1 MTSHQNLQLLV
12 QLEQHNIALLFAN
25 YLATL
30 GISAKVVSESQQAH
44 MVYCQEDKLSQAKAE
59 FDVFIKAPF
68 DQKYQQAAWQH
79 GETVTI
85 NSGDATLLANFKENF
100 FAHAGMIT
108 LLVFAFCWLVFIGSN
123 LGWSRAIFSEL
134 QFFPRLSI
142 DAFLAEPWRLLGPA
156 FFHFSWLHIVFNTM
170 WWWQLGG
177 SIEETLGKGT
187 LINILLISAIVSNLG
202 QFIVSG
208 SNFGGLSGV
217 VYALVG
223 FVWWYGYLAPEKGL
237 SLSKPLI
244 GFLLF
249 WLLLGFI
256 DVLPVNVANTAH
268 LLGLISGCLLA
279 VFSVKSLRSS

>member
-1 MTSHQNLQLLV
+1 MVDHEGLQPLV

-30 GISAKVVSESQQAH
+30 GIDAKVVSESKQAH
-44 MVYCQEDKLSQAKAE
+44 MVYCQQDKISQAKAE
-59 FDVFIKAPF
+59 FDVFITKPF
-68 DQKYQQAAWQH
+68 DKKYQQAAWQY

-85 NSGDATLLANFKENF
+85 NSSDVSLFANFKENF
-100 FAHAGMIT
+100 LDHAGIVT
-108 LLVFAFCWLVFIGSN
+108 LLVFALCWLVFIGSN
-123 LGWSRAIFSEL
+123 IGWGQSIFNQL
-134 QFFPRLSI
+134 QFYPHLSI

-177 SIEETLGKGT
+177 SIEEALGKGT
-187 LINILLISAIVSNLG
+187 LINILLISAIFSNLG

-208 SNFGGLSGV
+208 ASFGGLSGV

-223 FVWWYGYLAPEKGL
+223 FIWWYGYLAPEKGL
-237 SLSKPLI
+237 SLSKSII

-249 WLLLGFI
+249 WLLLGFMDI
-256 DVLPVNVANTAH
+256 LPVNMANTAH

-279 VFSVKSLRSS
+279 VFSVKLSRN

>member
-1 MTSHQNLQLLV
+1 MTAHEDLQLLV
-12 QLEQHNIALLFAN
+12 ELEQHNIALLFAN

-30 GISAKVVSESQQAH
+30 GIAAKVVSETKQAH
-44 MVYCQEDKLSQAKAE
+44 RVYCQPDKISQAKTE

-68 DQKYQQAAWQH
+68 DEKYQQAAWQH

-85 NSGDATLLANFKENF
+85 NNSDERLLDTFKENF
-100 FAHAGMIT
+100 LAHAGIVT
-108 LLVFAFCWLVFIGSN
+108 LLVFALCWLVFIGSN
-123 LGWSRAIFSEL
+123 LGWAQSIFNEL
-134 QFFPRLSI
+134 QFYPRLSL
-142 DAFLAEPWRLLGPA
+142 DTFLAEPWRLLGPA
-156 FFHFSWLHIVFNTM
+156 FFHFSWLHVVFNTM

-202 QFIVSG
+202 QFFVSG
-208 SNFGGLSGV
+208 ANFGGLSGV

-237 SLSKPLI
+237 FLSKPLI

-249 WLLLGFI
+249 WLLLGFV

-268 LLGLISGCLLA
+268 LLGLVSGCLLA
-279 VFSVKSLRSS
+279 VFSVKSSRNS